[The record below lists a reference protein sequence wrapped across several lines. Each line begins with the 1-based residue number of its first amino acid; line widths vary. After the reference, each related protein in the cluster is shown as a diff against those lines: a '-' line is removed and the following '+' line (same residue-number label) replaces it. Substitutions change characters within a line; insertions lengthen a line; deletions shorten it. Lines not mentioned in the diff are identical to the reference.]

1 MNGERFE
8 YYKSR
13 HIVSDGEHVT
23 ILHQAYTSINQ
34 RSLQRSLQTLLRC
47 FTLAAVPALIR
58 PLPSRRIEAMMTE
71 YGYSTIGQMAKVTD
85 SEEHEILIF
94 NIEPAISLSEE

>member
-1 MNGERFE
+1 
-8 YYKSR
+8 
-13 HIVSDGEHVT
+13 
-23 ILHQAYTSINQ
+23 
-34 RSLQRSLQTLLRC
+34 
-47 FTLAAVPALIR
+47 
-58 PLPSRRIEAMMTE
+58 MTE